1 MTKQNGKNLCLLKNK
16 KEENIQGIHTHAHK
30 RAHLHLFIEA
40 EKKLQVHRT
49 NWQTMGD
56 GKMAQN
62 IHILIPGWHL

>member
-49 NWQTMGD
+49 SKLWEMEKWPKIFTS
-56 GKMAQN
+56 
-62 IHILIPGWHL
+62 